1 MPSAAHFGGRK
12 NDPRNAKTA
21 GENVIE
27 FGLFY
32 IAVTWRAKERPPLLA
47 RPAPLGKNHAAFV
60 GGATKRAGEFEGF
73 IAFGSGSHLT
83 RKFKRIG
90 GCDVMVQPVTLG

>member
-12 NDPRNAKTA
+12 NAPRNAKTA
-21 GENVIE
+21 GENAIE

-32 IAVTWRAKERPPLLA
+32 IAVTWRAEERPPLLA
-47 RPAPLGKNHAAFV
+47 RPAPLGENHTAFV
-60 GGATKRAGEFEGF
+60 GRAAKRAGKFEGF